1 MLIKY
6 YFIGIFIL
14 QIVTLINSERLPFWQ
29 RARDQILN
37 KVQNTNLE
45 DFKFNDL
52 FDLSEEKQEILQEEK
67 EGYDTDYTYK
77 SICFIDGKP
86 MVVNNLDF
94 ALGRFRN
101 AINISGWSYLEIET
115 KGEYDPGFQAYAA
128 GYIEGVLTQ
137 RVLHLHIQNTVKDYC
152 KGYQNYCKK
161 LMIFLDENMQYVKR
175 KIDTAA
181 KDNPYWQAVKMAY
194 MQLTGIW
201 HGYSSSKFN
210 PSIQYE
216 AHFVM
221 LLNSNGDFYDLESKL
236 NKTKDPADDITGGR
250 CSGLI
255 KVAPNNADLF
265 ISQVTMSGFQ
275 NMLRMLKLYKF
286 GVDSILYP
294 GHTSTFAGYPGV
306 IYSSDDFA
314 LTSTGLAVIET
325 TVKVWNISL
334 YEATKTQGQILC
346 WVRAVVANLLSRT
359 PREWC
364 QIFKR
369 YNSGTYNNQWGIL
382 DYKRFTPE
390 KPLPDSGLFYVLE
403 QMPGHVYYQDLSLYL
418 KEKTYFASYNIPF
431 FKKASRIS
439 GFKAK
444 GNEFYWFN
452 WTDCPRAKIFA
463 RDHNK
468 VIDLDTLT
476 KLMRYN
482 DYKHDEF
489 SRCKCSPPYTAEAA
503 ISSRGDLNEPNGTY
517 PLPGM
522 GHVNHGALDYKG
534 TNYELAKQLRFRAWS
549 GPTYGNVPVFD
560 WRTSLLAPKVKHF
573 GHPDRWDFK
582 PVDYRWETQL
592 N

>member
-1 MLIKY
+1 
-6 YFIGIFIL
+6 
-14 QIVTLINSERLPFWQ
+14 
-29 RARDQILN
+29 
-37 KVQNTNLE
+37 
-45 DFKFNDL
+45 
-52 FDLSEEKQEILQEEK
+52 DLSEEKQEILQEEN

-86 MVVNNLDF
+86 IVVNNLDF

-161 LMIFLDENMQYVKR
+161 LMIFLNENMQYVKK
-175 KIDTAA
+175 KIDSAA

-489 SRCKCSPPYTAEAA
+489 SRCKCSPPYTAEA
-503 ISSRGDLNEPNGTY
+503 
-517 PLPGM
+517 
-522 GHVNHGALDYKG
+522 
-534 TNYELAKQLRFRAWS
+534 
-549 GPTYGNVPVFD
+549 
-560 WRTSLLAPKVKHF
+560 
-573 GHPDRWDFK
+573 
-582 PVDYRWETQL
+582 
-592 N
+592 